1 MMGADNVPGLRT
13 VVIDAGHGG
22 HDPGAVSK
30 DGRTKEK
37 DLTLDISKK
46 LAEKIRTAYPDV
58 KVILTRDSDKYVELG
73 DRAAKANKANA
84 NLFISIHINAA
95 KSTSANGYS
104 VHILGQSSDK
114 NKDLYEYNM
123 NVCKRE
129 NSVILL
135 EDDYSTKYEGFDPDV
150 PESYIFMQLMQSAYL
165 EQSMNFAEVVSSKL
179 KGGPVTADRGI
190 WQNPFLVLWRTS
202 MPAVLVELGFIS
214 NSTDLSILRSDTCRD
229 DIAGRLFKAFS
240 EYKKQ
245 YDRSVSASDS
255 DSPGAVVPSDVQSP
269 VQEAQEVSEVQYGIQ
284 IFSGSNLLNPSSRQ
298 FLGYRPRIIKAGNIY
313 KYIIAVSGS
322 SEESCSHLVEIR
334 KTYKDAFPVRIDGEK
349 VTLLK

>member
-1 MMGADNVPGLRT
+1 MGADNVPGLRT

-46 LAEKIRTAYPDV
+46 LAEKIRAAYPDV

-73 DRAAKANKANA
+73 DRAAKANKAGA

-95 KSTSANGYS
+95 KNTGANGYS

-165 EQSMNFAEVVSSKL
+165 EQSMCFAEVVSSNL

-214 NSTDLSILRSDTCRD
+214 NSADLSILRSDTCRD

-245 YDRSVSASDS
+245 YDRSVSTADPDAPDS
-255 DSPGAVVPSDVQSP
+255 VAPAEERSP
-269 VQEAQEVSEVQYGIQ
+269 AQEEPSASGVRYGIQ
-284 IFSGSNLLNPSSRQ
+284 IFSGSNLLSPSSRQ
-298 FLGYRPRIIKAGNIY
+298 FLGYKPCIIKAGNIY

-322 SEESCSHLVEIR
+322 KEESCSHLVEIR
-334 KTYKDAFPVRIDGEK
+334 KTYKDAFPVIVDGEK

>member
-1 MMGADNVPGLRT
+1 MGADNLPGLRT

-58 KVILTRDSDKYVELG
+58 KVILTRDSDRYVELG
-73 DRAAKANKANA
+73 DRAAKANKAGA

-95 KSTSANGYS
+95 KNTGANGYS

-129 NSVILL
+129 NSVVLL
-135 EDDYSTKYEGFDPDV
+135 EDDYTTKYEGFDPDV

-165 EQSMNFAEVVSSKL
+165 EQSMSFAEVVSTKL

-214 NSTDLSILRSDTCRD
+214 NTTDLSILRSDTCRD

-245 YDRSVSASDS
+245 YDRSVSAA
-255 DSPGAVVPSDVQSP
+255 GADVPDPAVPADEVQST
-269 VQEAQEVSEVQYGIQ
+269 AQEEPSASAIQYGIQ
-284 IFSGSNLLNPSSRQ
+284 IFSGSTLLSPSSRQ
-298 FLGYRPRIIKAGNIY
+298 FLGYKPRIIKAGNIY
-313 KYIIAVSGS
+313 KYIIAISDS
-322 SEESCSHLVEIR
+322 REESCSHLVEIR
-334 KTYKDAFPVRIDGEK
+334 KTYKDAFPVIVDGEK